1 MVQHVLREAARL
13 SRRSRGALRPV
24 APLVRRVAT
33 IADDGSLVVPDGG
46 APPAF
51 RGAYC
56 EGAEVSLGR
65 DKVPVAFGFE
75 TGRIARLA
83 NGAVMAS
90 MGDTRVMCAA
100 VTAREPD
107 PNASFFN
114 LNVEYRERA
123 SAWGK
128 IPGTFTRR
136 EGPYKDREVLAMRV
150 VDRALRP
157 LFPKAFKNETSV
169 QAIVLSTDRSQDPA
183 VLAVNGASAAL
194 AVSDIPWDGPVG
206 AVRVAV
212 VDGEI
217 VLHPSDDDVEASDFT
232 LTYAGNE
239 RRAMMIEAAAMKARG
254 APEAT
259 VAAALRAAH
268 EAAREMIAP
277 QLRLREVM
285 GREKRE
291 TPAEETGT
299 SAALRVAVL
308 DAARESLRG
317 IYDERIQS
325 KSERGRR
332 MAELKEK
339 IAVDFAASDAVP
351 GHTAEQLDAAFLHA
365 SSRVMRDLIFDERRR
380 VDGRGLA
387 ELRDLDAEVAV
398 MPVVHGSS
406 LFGRGNTQALSTVT
420 IGSLNDVQR
429 LDAPVGP
436 ENKRLMLHYSF
447 PSFSIN
453 ETPRRGGLSRREIG
467 HGALAEKSL
476 ASMLPPAEEWPFAV
490 RVNAE
495 TMESNGSSSMA
506 AVCSGSMALMDAGVP
521 IGEHVGAISVGLV
534 MDEDEDGNVTRHAL
548 LSDLMGLED
557 VLGDMDFKIAGTRSG
572 VTGIQLDCK
581 PAGIPLD
588 ILVEALEASV
598 EARNKV
604 IDAMERAIPVARDAE
619 NLPESAPR
627 HANTTIDLSLVGKLI
642 GRAGENVKD
651 IEATTGAKISIGGE
665 QEAADG
671 VVPVGVFAPNKAAL
685 EAALARVELVKYVL
699 RAGDTVR
706 VRVTDVKPFGW
717 IARTEQGDEGMLH
730 WSEFDWTADRV
741 DTAEHLPVGSELE
754 VKVLE
759 AGERS
764 TKFSKKALV
773 PPPPGASTLPR
784 PRTPLG
790 RGAGKSAGR
799 GGAGGFV
806 RNPDG
811 TLKRPLERVEKKTA
825 AAE

>member
-1 MVQHVLREAARL
+1 
-13 SRRSRGALRPV
+13 
-24 APLVRRVAT
+24 
-33 IADDGSLVVPDGG
+33 
-46 APPAF
+46 
-51 RGAYC
+51 
-56 EGAEVSLGR
+56 
-65 DKVPVAFGFE
+65 
-75 TGRIARLA
+75 
-83 NGAVMAS
+83 
-90 MGDTRVMCAA
+90 
-100 VTAREPD
+100 
-107 PNASFFN
+107 
-114 LNVEYRERA
+114 
-123 SAWGK
+123 
-128 IPGTFTRR
+128 
-136 EGPYKDREVLAMRV
+136 
-150 VDRALRP
+150 
-157 LFPKAFKNETSV
+157 
-169 QAIVLSTDRSQDPA
+169 
-183 VLAVNGASAAL
+183 
-194 AVSDIPWDGPVG
+194 
-206 AVRVAV
+206 
-212 VDGEI
+212 
-217 VLHPSDDDVEASDFT
+217 
-232 LTYAGNE
+232 
-239 RRAMMIEAAAMKARG
+239 
-254 APEAT
+254 
-259 VAAALRAAH
+259 
-268 EAAREMIAP
+268 
-277 QLRLREVM
+277 
-285 GREKRE
+285 
-291 TPAEETGT
+291 
-299 SAALRVAVL
+299 
-308 DAARESLRG
+308 
-317 IYDERIQS
+317 
-325 KSERGRR
+325 
-332 MAELKEK
+332 
-339 IAVDFAASDAVP
+339 
-351 GHTAEQLDAAFLHA
+351 
-365 SSRVMRDLIFDERRR
+365 
-380 VDGRGLA
+380 
-387 ELRDLDAEVAV
+387 

-436 ENKRLMLHYSF
+436 ETRPALMLHYSF

-699 RAGDTVR
+699 RGPGT
-706 VRVTDVKPFGW
+706 PF
-717 IARTEQGDEGMLH
+717 AFASRT
-730 WSEFDWTADRV
+730 SSRS
-741 DTAEHLPVGSELE
+741 VGSR
-754 VKVLE
+754 
-759 AGERS
+759 ERNRATRACS
-764 TKFSKKALV
+764 TGRSLTG
-773 PPPPGASTLPR
+773 PPTASTPQSISPWVPSSR
-784 PRTPLG
+784 
-790 RGAGKSAGR
+790 
-799 GGAGGFV
+799 
-806 RNPDG
+806 
-811 TLKRPLERVEKKTA
+811 
-825 AAE
+825 